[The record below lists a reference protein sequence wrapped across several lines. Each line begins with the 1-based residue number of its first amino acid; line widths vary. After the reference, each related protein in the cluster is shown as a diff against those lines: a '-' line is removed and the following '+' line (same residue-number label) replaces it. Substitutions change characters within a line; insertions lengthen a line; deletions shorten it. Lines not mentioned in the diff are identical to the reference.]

1 MPVDQKTW
9 NSLKTIG
16 LTDYEATTYLA
27 LTSMISGTAT
37 EISMASKVPRSRI
50 YDILKG
56 MARKGFVEIER
67 GRPLKYN
74 VVPPSEVFNRN
85 KQKLIEDLEEA
96 ELELTSTYESQISK
110 LPAPIWLIHGP
121 EKIIKKEMEIVARAK
136 ESINIRAGFMFKDE
150 AVHLK
155 EKINQAA
162 RRGVKTKIM
171 AAPYT
176 VIDEEKMD
184 MAQELDGI
192 KAEVRIY
199 QIPFVKMIVRD
210 GKEMMLIFSKF
221 SGEEKKAV
229 AQSAI
234 GVWNQYQE
242 IAQNYANVF
251 ETMWEGD
258 MPKRP
263 DKNKKQSINP
273 LKSIMDKGI

>member
-1 MPVDQKTW
+1 MPIDQKTW
-9 NSLKTIG
+9 NSLKTMG

-37 EISMASKVPRSRI
+37 EISMASKVPRSRV
-50 YDILKG
+50 YDILKN

-74 VVPPSEVFNRN
+74 VVPPAEVFYRN

-96 ELELTSTYESQISK
+96 ELDLTSTYESQISK

-121 EKIIKKEMEIVARAK
+121 EKIIRKEMEIITRAK
-136 ESINIRAGFMFKDE
+136 ENINIRAGFMFKEE
-150 AVHLK
+150 AENLK

-171 AAPYT
+171 AAPFT
-176 VIDEEKMD
+176 VIDDKKIHLSK
-184 MAQELDGI
+184 ELKGI

-210 GKEMMLIFSKF
+210 GTEMMLIFSKF

-234 GVWNQYQE
+234 GVWNQYPE

-251 ETMWEGD
+251 ENMWEGD

-263 DKNKKQSINP
+263 EKSKKNSFK
-273 LKSIMDKGI
+273 D

>member
-1 MPVDQKTW
+1 MPIDQKTW
-9 NSLKTIG
+9 NSLKTMG

-37 EISMASKVPRSRI
+37 EISLASKVPRSRI
-50 YDILKG
+50 YDTLKN

-67 GRPLKYN
+67 GRPLKYT
-74 VVPPSEVFNRN
+74 VVPPAEVFYRN
-85 KQKLIEDLEEA
+85 KQKLLEELEEA
-96 ELELTSTYESQISK
+96 ELDLTSTYESQISK

-121 EKIIKKEMEIVARAK
+121 EKIIRKEMEIITRAK

-150 AVHLK
+150 AESLK

-162 RRGVKTKIM
+162 RRGVKTRIM
-171 AAPYT
+171 AAPFT
-176 VIDEEKMD
+176 VIDDKKIHLSK
-184 MAQELDGI
+184 ELQGI
-192 KAEVRIY
+192 MAEVRIY

-251 ETMWEGD
+251 ENMWEGD
-258 MPKRP
+258 MPKRAGGP
-263 DKNKKQSINP
+263 MKGPNKRRNKK
-273 LKSIMDKGI
+273 

>member
-9 NSLKTIG
+9 NTLKTIG

-27 LTSMISGTAT
+27 LNSMISGTAT

-50 YDILKG
+50 YDILKD

-74 VVPPSEVFNRN
+74 VVPPAEVFNRT

-96 ELELTSTYESQISK
+96 ELELTNNYESQISK

-121 EKIIKKEMEIVARAK
+121 EKIIRKEMEIISRAK

-150 AVHLK
+150 AESLK
-155 EKINQAA
+155 EKINQAS
-162 RRGVKTKIM
+162 RKGVKTKIM
-171 AAPYT
+171 AAPFT
-176 VIDEEKMD
+176 VIDEEKID

-221 SGEEKKAV
+221 SGIEKRAV

-242 IAQNYANVF
+242 IAQNYASVF
-251 ETMWEGD
+251 ETMWKGD

-263 DKNKKQSINP
+263 ERSKKRVFKP
-273 LKSIMDKGI
+273 